1 MFNILV
7 YSLELNLFK
16 FFMKENNHICVEYKI
31 PKIPCAIHSSI
42 VKEKQQMLKKSNISF
57 PCCSTLFLLSNV

>member
-16 FFMKENNHICVEYKI
+16 FFMKENNHVCVEYEI

-42 VKEKQQMLKKSNISF
+42 VKEKQQMLKKSNIPF
-57 PCCSTLFLLSNV
+57 PCCSILFLLSNV